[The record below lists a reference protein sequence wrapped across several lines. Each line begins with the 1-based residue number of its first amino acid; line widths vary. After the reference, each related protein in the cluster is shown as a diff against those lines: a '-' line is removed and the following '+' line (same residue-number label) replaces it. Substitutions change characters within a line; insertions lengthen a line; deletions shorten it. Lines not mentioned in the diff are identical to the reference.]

1 MEIETSIEITRTK
14 IIEVEIGPIKIH
26 YIILKKLTEV
36 EILGI
41 IIIATVLYTEIIADI
56 LLLNATS

>member
-1 MEIETSIEITRTK
+1 M
-14 IIEVEIGPIKIH
+14 EIGPIKIH
-26 YIILKKLTEV
+26 DIIFKKLTEV

>member
-14 IIEVEIGPIKIH
+14 IMEVEIGPIKIH
-26 YIILKKLTEV
+26 DIIFKKLTEV